1 MPNERDLRCLKMN
14 TFLQFVRSGTIM
26 WIGFKEEMENKNK
39 LTTTTLAL
47 MLFAAVYSFVSPSL
61 FYLMG
66 YSAIPIYIIAAI
78 VFFIPFVF
86 MIIEYGAAF
95 KIEKGGIYSW
105 MEKSVGEKYA
115 LITMFMWYSAVI
127 VFLVSLC
134 TIFWIR
140 FSALLFGKD
149 TTASWG
155 FLGFNS
161 THTIGLLAV
170 AFIILMTYVATK
182 GLKQIARIGSIGGV
196 AGLILNLLLIIG
208 AIIILITNNGVF
220 AEPITKS
227 ALIHSPNPGYSSI
240 LAVISFI
247 TYAVLSYGGM
257 ELSGGYVDKTEN
269 PEISFRK
276 AVFFSALL
284 ITIAYSLGVV
294 LIGIFM
300 NYETF
305 AAQGGNLG
313 NAAIVVMN
321 NLGYE
326 LGLVFRLGNVNA
338 LLAGEWMARLYSLSV
353 VLMVC
358 GQLVTIL
365 FSPVRQLIEGT
376 PAKFWPGKI
385 AEIEDGM
392 PKRAM
397 WIQCFLIIAFL
408 GLVSFGGAAASTF
421 FNMVLLA
428 AAVGLSV
435 PYVLIAIAFPT
446 FKKKTE
452 IEKPVTFFK
461 SYRSSLIWTV
471 IVVFSVGF
479 ADIITVIL
487 PTVSGDVFSSVVMV
501 MGPIVFSVIALL
513 LYGRY
518 RKITKAENHTNQ

>member
-1 MPNERDLRCLKMN
+1 MGNQK
-14 TFLQFVRSGTIM
+14 
-26 WIGFKEEMENKNK
+26 K
-39 LTTTTLAL
+39 LTSITLAL
-47 MLFAAVYSFVSPSL
+47 MLFAAVYSFVSPAL

-78 VFFIPFVF
+78 VFFIPFAF

-105 MEKSVGEKYA
+105 MEKTVGEKYA
-115 LITMFMWYSAVI
+115 LTTMFMWYSAVI

-134 TIFWIR
+134 SVFWIR

-155 FLGFNS
+155 FFGLNS
-161 THTIGLLAV
+161 TQTIGLLAI
-170 AFIILMTYVATK
+170 AFVIVMTFVATK

-196 AGLILNLLLIIG
+196 AGLILNLILILG
-208 AIIILITNNGVF
+208 AIIILIAKNGVF
-220 AEPITKS
+220 AEPVTIS

-240 LAVISFI
+240 LATISFV

-269 PEISFRK
+269 PENTFPK
-276 AVFFSALL
+276 AVLICALL

-294 LIGIFM
+294 LIGMFT
-300 NYETF
+300 NYRTF
-305 AAQGGNLG
+305 VAQGANLG

-326 LGLVFRLGNVNA
+326 LGLALGLRDANA
-338 LLAGEWMARLYSLSV
+338 LIAGEWMARLYSLSV

-358 GQLVTIL
+358 GQLATIL
-365 FSPVRQLIEGT
+365 YSPVRQLIEGS

-385 AEIEDGM
+385 AEIVDGM

-408 GLVSFGGAAASTF
+408 VLVSFGGAAASTF
-421 FNMVLLA
+421 FNMVLLS
-428 AAVGLSV
+428 AAVALSV
-435 PYVLIAIAFPT
+435 PYVLIAIAFPI

-452 IEKPVTFFK
+452 IEKPVTIFK
-461 SYRSSLIWTV
+461 SYRSSFIWTV
-471 IVVFSVGF
+471 IVVFSVGL
-479 ADIITVIL
+479 ANVITVIR
-487 PTVSGDVFSSVVMV
+487 PAISGDVFSSVVMV
-501 MGPIVFSVIALL
+501 AGPVVFSVIALF
-513 LYGRY
+513 LYRRY
-518 RKITKAENHTNQ
+518 QKITKSGN